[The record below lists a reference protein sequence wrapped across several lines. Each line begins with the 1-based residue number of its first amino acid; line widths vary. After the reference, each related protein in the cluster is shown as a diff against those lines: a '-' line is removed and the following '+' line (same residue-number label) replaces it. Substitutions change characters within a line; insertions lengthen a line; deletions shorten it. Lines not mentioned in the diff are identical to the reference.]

1 MNTTPDESLLALWL
15 DDELHGAELAQV
27 EAWALG
33 QPEQLAAR
41 EEIRS
46 WRQSIAAVIPAE
58 VEPPYADFFNSR
70 ISKAI
75 RELPVSSEH
84 AAPTAV
90 AKAPFWKSWF
100 LPATAFA
107 GMALAFWVG
116 TKSHSSPQGLPVALH
131 EGVAPVY
138 YTPEQGVNAEW
149 VKGASSNGATVIVLQ
164 GVNAIPDALD
174 FSETVMTETPGGSQ
188 ESTAEISPPTAPPA
202 Q

>member
-15 DDELHGAELAQV
+15 DDELHGAELAAV

-41 EEIRS
+41 EEVRS

-75 RELPVSSEH
+75 RELPASAEQTAP
-84 AAPTAV
+84 AAV
-90 AKAPFWKSWF
+90 KAPFWKSWF

-116 TKSHSSPQGLPVALH
+116 TKSHSSLQASPVALH

-149 VKGASSNGATVIVLQ
+149 VKSSSNGATVIVLQ

-174 FSETVMTETPGGSQ
+174 FSATVMTDTPGSQ
-188 ESTAEISPPTAPPA
+188 ESTAEISPPAAPPA